1 MLKNTLVFIGIVL
14 FSVVLIAPFSFMK
27 PLEVPQ
33 TVVKKTKPTSLAN
46 YSQALPEEMEDALH
60 HVQLPNFAAIRDVK
74 EKKRIFFNYLL
85 PSIQRQN
92 KVMMETR
99 QLLLQYNT
107 QLLSGESLSD
117 FQRSNINVLSKR
129 YRIKSGLSDLTT
141 TIGLLKRVDISH
153 RRKHLPAKLSGGQQQ
168 RVAIAR
174 AIVTNPDLILADE
187 PTGNLDSKN
196 STQVMELLQQ
206 LNQEGATIVM
216 VTHAPEHV
224 IYGTRVI
231 ELLDGKVI
239 TDHLVKEKLN
249 STTEKEVISVD
260 SKETDSTAEQTV
272 EVTCG

>member
-1 MLKNTLVFIGIVL
+1 MIKFNKISRSFIGDEVETVAIDEMNLTIKEGEFLSILGPSGCGKSTLLNVL
-14 FSVVLIAPFSFMK
+14 GMLDSIDTGEFSFLGNPVDK
-27 PLEVPQ
+27 FSEQQRARLRKLHIGFIFQNFNLIDELTVEQNIELPLYYHNVAKTERKRLVD
-33 TVVKKTKPTSLAN
+33 TV
-46 YSQALPEEMEDALH
+46 
-60 HVQLPNFAAIRDVK
+60 
-74 EKKRIFFNYLL
+74 
-85 PSIQRQN
+85 
-92 KVMMETR
+92 
-99 QLLLQYNT
+99 
-107 QLLSGESLSD
+107 
-117 FQRSNINVLSKR
+117 
-129 YRIKSGLSDLTT
+129 
-141 TIGLLKRVDISH
+141 LKRVDISH

-249 STTEKEVISVD
+249 SKTEKTLICAD
-260 SKETDSTAEQTV
+260 SKVTNSTDEQAA